1 MKING
6 IDNANIL
13 DQNKTSWNALA
24 EMAFGWTALPSYG
37 ILCPTEDDLHLFPDL
52 NGKKVLE
59 IGCGS
64 GHSLKWCA
72 NHGANELWGLDIS
85 ENQLEN
91 TKKVLAEIEV
101 TPQLFCSPMEQN
113 PGIPLAYFDVVYSVY
128 AIGWTV
134 DLQTTFK
141 LISSYLK
148 PGGTFIFSWDHPFLH
163 CIETASQMEQGIPLR
178 HGDHPDYHE
187 TGNENL
193 IFSGCY
199 YEKTSDNF
207 KKADNPLTFQNRRLC
222 DYINALAHAGFAVE
236 RVVEEADKETLERE
250 CEFSSDYYSAY
261 KAKHFPLSI
270 IIKARNFCMLGI

>member
-1 MKING
+1 MTNET
-6 IDNANIL
+6 IL
-13 DQNKTSWNALA
+13 NQNKTSWNAIA
-24 EMAFGWTALPSYG
+24 DMAFRWTALPTYG

-52 NGKKVLE
+52 TDKKILE

-72 NHGANELWGLDIS
+72 EHGASELWGLDIS
-85 ENQLEN
+85 ENQLAN
-91 TKKVLAEIEV
+91 TKKVLVDIGV
-101 TPQLFCSPMEQN
+101 TPRLFCSPMEQN
-113 PGIPLAYFDVVYSVY
+113 PGIPLEYFDVVYSIY

-134 DLQTTFK
+134 DLQKTFN

-178 HGDHPDYHE
+178 HGDHTEYHE
-187 TGNENL
+187 TSDERL

-199 YEKTSDNF
+199 YESDLYNF
-207 KKADNPLTFQNRRLC
+207 KKKDNPMSLTNRRLC
-222 DYINALAHAGFAVE
+222 DYINALAKAGFAVE

-250 CEFSSDYYSAY
+250 CEFSSNYYSAY

-270 IIKARNFCMLGI
+270 IIKAMKL

>member
-1 MKING
+1 MMNNN
-6 IDNANIL
+6 IDNTNIL
-13 DQNKTSWNALA
+13 NQNKTSWNALA
-24 EMAFGWTALPSYG
+24 EMAFGWTALPTYG
-37 ILCPTEDDLHLFPDL
+37 LLCPTEDDLHLFPDL
-52 NGKKVLE
+52 TDKKILE

-72 NHGANELWGLDIS
+72 NHGASDLWGLDIS

-91 TKKVLAEIEV
+91 TKKVLTEIGV
-101 TPQLFCSPMEQN
+101 IPQLFCSPMEKN
-113 PGIPLAYFDVVYSVY
+113 PGIPLEYFDIVYSVY

-134 DLQTTFK
+134 DLLTTFN

-178 HGDHPDYHE
+178 HGDHAEYNE

-199 YEKTSDNF
+199 YEKSNDNF
-207 KKADNPLTFQNRRLC
+207 KKSNNPLTFQNRRLC
-222 DYINALAHAGFAVE
+222 DYINALASAGFAVE
-236 RVVEEADKETLERE
+236 RVVEETDKETLERE
-250 CEFSSDYYSAY
+250 CEFSSDYYSPY

-270 IIKARNFCMLGI
+270 IIKARKL